1 MSLLAS
7 LIPMNGYGHYISW
20 HFIQVS
26 VANLTIIILMVVTFI
41 AALFLPFPGRARRKG
56 NK

>member
-1 MSLLAS
+1 MSWLAS

-26 VANLTIIILMVVTFI
+26 VANLVIIILMVVTFI
-41 AALFLPFPGRARRKG
+41 TALLVPFPGRARRKG

>member
-1 MSLLAS
+1 MSWIAS
-7 LIPMNGYGHYISW
+7 LIPMDHYGHYISW
-20 HFIQVS
+20 HFIQIS